1 MAHAQ
6 RRIAVR
12 RWLDKEKKWAN
23 ALLPSPTKERVTHD
37 PLLAA
42 LAAKQRRDS
51 EQRRCAAPGDKT
63 IVRCRLALA
72 TA

>member
-23 ALLPSPTKERVTHD
+23 ALLPSPTKERVMGD

-42 LAAKQRRDS
+42 LAARQRRDA
-51 EQRRCAAPGDKT
+51 ERRKRARPGDKR
-63 IVRCRLALA
+63 IVACGLKLAA
-72 TA
+72 A

>member
-12 RWLDKEKKWAN
+12 QWLDTEKKWAN
-23 ALLPSPTKERVTHD
+23 ALLPTPTKKRTSD

-42 LAAKQRRDS
+42 LAARQREIAER
-51 EQRRCAAPGDKT
+51 RRCAQPGDKT
-63 IVRCRLALA
+63 IVRCGLTLAA
-72 TA
+72 T

>member
-12 RWLDKEKKWAN
+12 LWLEEERKWAN
-23 ALLPSPTKERVTHD
+23 ALLSGPSQQRVMAD

-42 LAAKQRRDS
+42 LAARQAKAIRR
-51 EQRRCAAPGDKT
+51 RRSALPGDRT
-63 IVRCRLALA
+63 IIPCGLKLAA
-72 TA
+72 T